1 MDKWWKE
8 LLKYVL
14 EKGKKL
20 IIIFWKINPIWQNF
34 AYFSGCYKGVDFDLP
49 QESNESGI
57 LDLDTNVQYELDD
70 IEKKIQDMNMTK
82 IFEST
87 DSEEDGGP
95 TVDFEAF
102 QLNDISQQEYQQGLA
117 WKNDM

>member
-1 MDKWWKE
+1 M
-8 LLKYVL
+8 
-14 EKGKKL
+14 
-20 IIIFWKINPIWQNF
+20 
-34 AYFSGCYKGVDFDLP
+34 
-49 QESNESGI
+49 
-57 LDLDTNVQYELDD
+57 DLDTNVQYELDD
-70 IEKKIQDMNMTK
+70 IEKKIQDMNSTK

>member
-1 MDKWWKE
+1 MVEGTFEICIRKR
-8 LLKYVL
+8 L
-14 EKGKKL
+14 EITYHFGKS
-20 IIIFWKINPIWQNF
+20 IWQNF